1 MAKLCFNTIQNRPTS
16 SRGRAFLVLT
26 LNKILYEKNPNT
38 YTDKNNPKVSKS
50 IQKFQ
55 NSRFS
60 YLPIFKTLKIQE
72 FPNLDFS
79 NSNPLVT
86 SSCKTLA

>member
-1 MAKLCFNTIQNRPTS
+1 MKK
-16 SRGRAFLVLT
+16 
-26 LNKILYEKNPNT
+26 KIPNT
-38 YTDKNNPKVSKS
+38 YTDKSNSKLSKS

-55 NSRFS
+55 NSQFS
-60 YLPIFKTLKIQE
+60 YLPIFKTFKIQE

-86 SSCKTLA
+86 SSCKTFA

>member
-1 MAKLCFNTIQNRPTS
+1 MKKILILTPTKVIQNFQNSFKT
-16 SRGRAFLVLT
+16 F
-26 LNKILYEKNPNT
+26 KIH
-38 YTDKNNPKVSKS
+38 SKLS
-50 IQKFQ
+50 KFIQNFQ

-60 YLPIFKTLKIQE
+60 YLPIFKTFKIQE

-86 SSCKTLA
+86 SSCNTFA